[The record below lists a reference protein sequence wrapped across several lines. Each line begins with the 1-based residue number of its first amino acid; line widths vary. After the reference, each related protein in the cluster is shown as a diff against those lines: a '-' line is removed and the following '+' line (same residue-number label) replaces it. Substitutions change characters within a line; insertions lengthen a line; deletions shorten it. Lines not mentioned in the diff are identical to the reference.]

1 MPAPYNSDVT
11 TFEWTD
17 LLDGSA
23 NNISSGLLDERDS
36 WLLDRSA
43 FTIGTRTP
51 AGDRIRRPEAAA
63 ADAGVVDETDEED
76 QVLVAQV
83 PRLQLSFV
91 ESDAESGFSVSHAKP
106 IPSSPG
112 ADADG
117 ATPVPVSDGKSSTR
131 LSTRS
136 TASCLETQAQPTPQP
151 AYPADQSLAYFL
163 TATPDAAP
171 LAVPPSSGPHSVT
184 AGKLVPDASCF
195 VVVENPSQNGTA
207 FAPAIPL
214 NHPSLTDE
222 PSASDARASI
232 LPPLGHQQTVPSRQP
247 SSTIAAAHLSLTC
260 PAHLSPTCPAHILA
274 KNHPA
279 HPRRSLATALLGPSN
294 PLAQSKKRLGDQGV
308 KQVDDDVKRKV
319 REAKTERK
327 RKAEERRKRAAAEAT
342 RRTTAREEEKKREQK
357 REGDKRDENRT
368 PASESEP
375 LSRRDAPALETIVA
389 PPTIAFDAD
398 MSLPAMGAALDF
410 PGELGAAEGG
420 LDTTHRSTST
430 PARPKKRHLP
440 AEEPAALRPT
450 TANIEVHEVKRARR
464 MTIAMPPPQTVE
476 PIKEEDEYENRLPSP
491 APEAGPRR
499 ASRIPLALPPND
511 LTTTTTATAMHTV
524 PLCSSKGRA
533 IRISLRPP
541 ILGEPRGEPASKA
554 EDAARPCPRPHRRAS
569 RISFVLAPEHDANVE
584 ENAAASAEQPV
595 SDGTLSE
602 QRRRTASRTS
612 VAPTS
617 MAAVHLA
624 PGGTNIGQHVAPELA
639 AAPTISTSRRSSRVP
654 AAVDFSAS
662 STAEHSLSLGGSD
675 LPALDGERAA
685 ARPRPLCLAVPEA
698 NAALRK
704 SQQPAKTLGGVTL
717 PASFSFAAPS
727 MERDLE
733 LERRRGEKERRDRLA
748 EEVLAEK
755 KRRKDARPRLAASL
769 SASHGRP
776 PRSSTSPTPQPSAQ
790 AHRRPA
796 SQPELAASTASHP
809 GLGDEPLVIVDA
821 GDSMLAIPLT
831 REALERIT
839 RKPGLQPDPMRRVS
853 RFLEGI
859 AEASQNEEIGTAS
872 EAGGHVQR
880 EEERSD
886 RPCHA
891 MTPAA
896 PRSVEHAP
904 PVARI
909 PPPAPAPT
917 SPAPASALAHPA
929 RVPTAAL
936 RRCASRASLAAVIHA
951 KNVDQTASRA
961 FAERLSSWKARE
973 ASSLHK
979 TAGGV
984 ASVLSVR
991 PVPDKVAKREK
1002 ENAHAA
1008 AASHSR
1014 RIVAAGGVAAVLEK
1028 QLKERLEWSERQKK
1042 REEEVRRKREQK
1054 REEEAARERTK
1065 LDQLRASLTARDKHP
1080 LDKSAPRRAAR
1091 S

>member
-755 KRRKDARPRLAASL
+755 KRRKDA
-769 SASHGRP
+769 
-776 PRSSTSPTPQPSAQ
+776 
-790 AHRRPA
+790 
-796 SQPELAASTASHP
+796 
-809 GLGDEPLVIVDA
+809 
-821 GDSMLAIPLT
+821 
-831 REALERIT
+831 
-839 RKPGLQPDPMRRVS
+839 PDPMRRVS